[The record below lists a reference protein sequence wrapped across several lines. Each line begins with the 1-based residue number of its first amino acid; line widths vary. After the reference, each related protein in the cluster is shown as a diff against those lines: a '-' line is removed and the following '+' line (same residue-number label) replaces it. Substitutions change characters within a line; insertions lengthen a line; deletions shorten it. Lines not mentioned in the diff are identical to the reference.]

1 MMRGPSPAPPG
12 MIRSTDIRGSASSD
26 FQIEKAPKSPG
37 PYGRPSQPQRDGYN
51 RDELMFRQQVTALI
65 AATSQQIIASG
76 RVSAGPTPLVL
87 FFRTKNG
94 VSHCLDFPVD
104 MAYSNPPSLDI
115 LIAACKSHPKTD
127 FSNYGDRDA
136 LYFPE
141 NLSYTPSFEIANHL
155 ILGSVLASLYPQLP
169 LGNHVFAVRNRLDV
183 INSGSHLANQ
193 NPALLSNDGRSATII
208 VTLPVRFRGGD
219 LVVRDSRGHEERFQ
233 RLGEQPG
240 DIDWL
245 AFPADCEYRIETV
258 QKGCC
263 LTLSYGVYLKH
274 PNPSAGSISDALI
287 IPSDGFFDLLAPI
300 LNMSRGR
307 SIALYLNYDYIANP
321 AEVTANSLI
330 PQLKGVDLLVYNAFK
345 LHKLSPE
352 LHWTAGGYIWPADR
366 TLEDFGDEI
375 TNNPIVNNQG
385 FDPIRARVEA
395 SGAVSLLK
403 ANVTIL
409 SDWSTLNVAPVKGEQ
424 RVYFASNG
432 ELEKLVLNALVVIYV
447 P

>member
-1 MMRGPSPAPPG
+1 
-12 MIRSTDIRGSASSD
+12 MI
-26 FQIEKAPKSPG
+26 
-37 PYGRPSQPQRDGYN
+37 
-51 RDELMFRQQVTALI
+51 
-65 AATSQQIIASG
+65 IID
-76 RVSAGPTPLVL
+76 VQ
-87 FFRTKNG
+87 NG

-141 NLSYTPSFEIANHL
+141 NLSYAPSFEIANHT
-155 ILGSVLASLYPQLP
+155 ILGSVHASLYPQLP

-183 INSGSHLANQ
+183 INSGSHLGNQ

-263 LTLSYGVYLKH
+263 MTLSYGVYLKQSS
-274 PNPSAGSISDALI
+274 PSAGAISDALI

-307 SIALYLNYDYIANP
+307 SIALYMSYDYVANP

-330 PQLKGVDLLVYNAFK
+330 PQVCSNIICEMTIDV
-345 LHKLSPE
+345 
-352 LHWTAGGYIWPADR
+352 I
-366 TLEDFGDEI
+366 DESI
-375 TNNPIVNNQG
+375 I
-385 FDPIRARVEA
+385 
-395 SGAVSLLK
+395 SL
-403 ANVTIL
+403 
-409 SDWSTLNVAPVKGEQ
+409 
-424 RVYFASNG
+424 
-432 ELEKLVLNALVVIYV
+432 
-447 P
+447 

>member
-1 MMRGPSPAPPG
+1 MG
-12 MIRSTDIRGSASSD
+12 
-26 FQIEKAPKSPG
+26 
-37 PYGRPSQPQRDGYN
+37 
-51 RDELMFRQQVTALI
+51 
-65 AATSQQIIASG
+65 
-76 RVSAGPTPLVL
+76 
-87 FFRTKNG
+87 
-94 VSHCLDFPVD
+94 
-104 MAYSNPPSLDI
+104 YSNPPSLDI

-155 ILGSVLASLYPQLP
+155 ILGSVHASLYPQLP

-219 LVVRDSRGHEERFQ
+219 LVVRDARGHEERFQ

-240 DIDWL
+240 DIDWI

-258 QKGCC
+258 QNGCC

-274 PNPSAGSISDALI
+274 QNDVSNSAVAAAGGAAANAISDALI

-307 SIALYLNYDYIANP
+307 SIALYLNYSYIGNP
-321 AEVTANSLI
+321 AEVTANTLV
-330 PQLKGVDLLVYNAFK
+330 PQVCVF
-345 LHKLSPE
+345 
-352 LHWTAGGYIWPADR
+352 
-366 TLEDFGDEI
+366 FFFFF
-375 TNNPIVNNQG
+375 IVINCT
-385 FDPIRARVEA
+385 VE
-395 SGAVSLLK
+395 
-403 ANVTIL
+403 
-409 SDWSTLNVAPVKGEQ
+409 
-424 RVYFASNG
+424 
-432 ELEKLVLNALVVIYV
+432 
-447 P
+447 